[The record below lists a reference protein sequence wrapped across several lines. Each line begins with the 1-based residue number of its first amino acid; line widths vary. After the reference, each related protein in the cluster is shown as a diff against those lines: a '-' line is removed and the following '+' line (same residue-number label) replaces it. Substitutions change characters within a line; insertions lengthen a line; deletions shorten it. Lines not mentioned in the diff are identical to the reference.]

1 MTSTHTQREASH
13 HVCLHS
19 KDFVPLEL
27 HQLVCYHLEQIAELK
42 KKQENQSQLLHQKQR
57 SDEAA
62 RQLQEEIQRIKTH
75 KVIDSLHG
83 LHPRHEFSIEHEG
96 QLEIS
101 RLLSMVPGLDFP
113 ATCCEM
119 KMLYVC
125 LSCF

>member
-1 MTSTHTQREASH
+1 MSVFT
-13 HVCLHS
+13 V
-19 KDFVPLEL
+19 KDFIPLEL
-27 HQLVCYHLEQIAELK
+27 HQDLLCHHSEQIAELK
-42 KKQENQSQLLHQKQR
+42 KKQENQSQLLRQKQR

-83 LHPRHEFSIEHEG
+83 LHPRHEFSIEHER
-96 QLEIS
+96 QLEI
-101 RLLSMVPGLDFP
+101 
-113 ATCCEM
+113 EM

>member
-1 MTSTHTQREASH
+1 MSVFT
-13 HVCLHS
+13 V
-19 KDFVPLEL
+19 KDFVPLEYTSTSSL
-27 HQLVCYHLEQIAELK
+27 YHLEQIAELK
-42 KKQENQSQLLHQKQR
+42 KKQENQSQLLRQKQR

-62 RQLQEEIQRIKTH
+62 RQLQEEIQRIKTQ

-83 LHPRHEFSIEHEG
+83 LHPRHKFSIEHEG
-96 QLEIS
+96 QLEMN

-119 KMLYVC
+119 KMLYIC

>member
-1 MTSTHTQREASH
+1 MSVFT
-13 HVCLHS
+13 V
-19 KDFVPLEL
+19 KDFVPLDL
-27 HQLVCYHLEQIAELK
+27 HQHLLCYHSEQIAELK
-42 KKQENQSQLLHQKQR
+42 KKQENQSQLLHQKRR

-96 QLEIS
+96 QLEMS

-113 ATCCEM
+113 ATCSEM
-119 KMLYVC
+119 KMSYVC